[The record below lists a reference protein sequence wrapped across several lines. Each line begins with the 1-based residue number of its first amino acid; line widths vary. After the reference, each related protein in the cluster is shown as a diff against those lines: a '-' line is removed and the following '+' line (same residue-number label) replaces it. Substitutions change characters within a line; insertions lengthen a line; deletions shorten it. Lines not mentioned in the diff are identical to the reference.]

1 MNKENR
7 EKGENSFKIKLKK
20 LKLKEVV
27 LFSILAMFLLFAAWK
42 VFGDTN
48 NSAKQT
54 VVLSETEK
62 KLISILENIDGV
74 GEANVMVSETEEG
87 EKCAVIVCEGA
98 ENIRVL
104 ITVREAAAT
113 ALGTAQKNVK
123 IYLKKD

>member
-42 VFGDTN
+42 VFGNTN

-54 VVLSETEK
+54 VALSETEK

-104 ITVREAAAT
+104 IAVREAAAT

>member
-104 ITVREAAAT
+104 IAVREAAAT